1 MHNIL
6 AEWKQGTKMA
16 TSYSSRRDITF
27 DVPQGLILRPL
38 LFNIFLYELVFLM
51 KDMDFVSQADQ
62 NAPYSVVVYIDQAVP
77 DLDDTAYLFL
87 NGSYTSES
95 NQTLEIVT
103 YW

>member
-1 MHNIL
+1 
-6 AEWKQGTKMA
+6 
-16 TSYSSRRDITF
+16 
-27 DVPQGLILRPL
+27 
-38 LFNIFLYELVFLM
+38 M

-62 NAPYSVVVYIDQAVP
+62 NAPYSVVVYIDQA
-77 DLDDTAYLFL
+77 AYLFL

>member
-1 MHNIL
+1 
-6 AEWKQGTKMA
+6 
-16 TSYSSRRDITF
+16 
-27 DVPQGLILRPL
+27 
-38 LFNIFLYELVFLM
+38 M